1 MSPRGSISPIPKT
14 RVEKVD
20 DLPSHGEVPG
30 TEAYRMREEDAQPD
44 EIAITPEAGSIRS
57 QSISSHA
64 SVPATLVEEAPG
76 DGPGPHSAA
85 FEEKRK
91 ADAPADVV
99 LDAAGDIKAIKGD
112 SSMGTG
118 VAKP

>member
-1 MSPRGSISPIPKT
+1 M
-14 RVEKVD
+14 D
-20 DLPSHGEVPG
+20 DQPSHGEVPG
-30 TEAYRMREEDAQPD
+30 TEAYKMREEDAQPD
-44 EIAITPEAGSIRS
+44 EIAIAPENSPARS
-57 QSISSHA
+57 QSISSHTT
-64 SVPATLVEEAPG
+64 VPATLVEEAPG

-99 LDAAGDIKAIKGD
+99 LDAQGDIKEIKGD